1 MDGREGLRIAV
12 RSVRAHKLRSA
23 LTVVGIVIGIASVIT
38 FATFGAS
45 VQAEIIGDIGDS
57 NAGNIYVFGTPA
69 DDDDGFDRVL
79 QPVFTDSDLAAI
91 GKIDGVSAV
100 LPRGSVQVSSIRAGN
115 QTLARSQV
123 TATTPESITPAST
136 VSGRAFTSGER
147 EVVVNERLAT
157 GFSENLTAG
166 STLTL
171 TLPDGEEQPVTVT
184 GVVNGTRG
192 ELPVSNFA
200 RQPRLFAPVDPFYE
214 AVVESPSAGVRQRA
228 YPQVTVVSDPRQTAE
243 TREAIEDYLAESS
256 DARRLSASDTE
267 LVARSGSDFVD
278 EISEVIERITRF
290 VTGIGVISLVVG
302 AIGIANVMLVS
313 VTERTREIGIMKAVG
328 ARNRDVMSVFVI
340 EAALLGTLGSL
351 LGVPLGLLVGRGAA
365 AYADV
370 SFALAPDW
378 IALAVVVGVVVGVV
392 AGLYPA
398 WRAAR
403 IDPID
408 ALRHE

>member
-79 QPVFTDSDLAAI
+79 QPVFTASDLAAI

-243 TREAIEDYLAESS
+243 TREAIEDYLAGEA

-365 AYADV
+365 VYADV